1 MKITLNGIQ
10 LTDAQVER
18 DFRDR
23 KGRFARA
30 KFKIRRFFVQLFF
43 WIIIISIPY
52 GTYQIGAYV
61 NDLKHV
67 EAEVIAQDTL
77 ATKIDQL
84 KENVLDQVKKGE
96 SMNLKEK
103 DALIT
108 FDPSKNSNKD
118 IASIGLF
125 QFKIGTVIGYYK
137 QLYGKTITPLEAVQ
151 IALDEQQARQLAKDI
166 IFKDDGI
173 GNWYNTMNRYGLREQ
188 IKIIKLLES
197 K

>member
-1 MKITLNGIQ
+1 MTKYKVNGRRVSEAHI
-10 LTDAQVER
+10 EKNY
-18 DFRDR
+18 RDR
-23 KGRFARA
+23 KGRFARVG
-30 KFKIRRFFVQLFF
+30 FKIKRFCKQVLF
-43 WIIIISIPY
+43 WAIIISIPY

-77 ATKIDQL
+77 ANKIDQL

-173 GNWYNTMNRYGLREQ
+173 GNWYNTANKFGLREQ
-188 IKIIKLLES
+188 IKIIKQLE